1 MKLMV
6 LGNLDQESECHECGE
21 VNILDSTLN
30 ICFDCWCLLD
40 LKEQENQ
47 EQALAAQN
55 EEEE

>member
-1 MKLMV
+1 MV

>member
-1 MKLMV
+1 MIM
-6 LGNLDQESECHECGE
+6 GNIDQESECQECGE
-21 VNILDSTLN
+21 MNILDSTLN

-47 EQALAAQN
+47 EQALAAEK